1 MDKRRDYN
9 ILDTI
14 DKAVKS
20 ITDDVIALRRDF
32 HANPELGFQEF
43 RTAGIVEKYL
53 QDLNIVTKRIA
64 KTGVVGLIEGS
75 KPGPVLMLRADM
87 DALPVTEENDIP
99 YKSKNPGVMHAC
111 GHDGHTAALLGA
123 AKILNDLRS
132 ELEGTIKLVF
142 QPNEEIA
149 GACKMIE
156 EGVLENPKVDSV
168 MGAHI
173 WTPVPIGKIGISS
186 GAVMAGLENFTITVN
201 GFGGHTGYPESAVD
215 PIIAATDIVQ
225 TAQRIQTREISSN
238 KPTIIMFGYISGGTQ
253 GNIIPDSV
261 TLKGSIRILYD
272 DCGEE
277 RPMER
282 LKKLAEQVSAV
293 HGCTCEVESYTE
305 NIPLINNPKLTELAR
320 NTAERVIKNQEDL
333 IDFISM
339 GSEDFSEFSKL
350 VPGVFVAIGT
360 GNKEKESH
368 YPHHNPRF
376 NIDEDSLPMAVEMYV
391 RYTLDYFELN
401 KKERAK

>member
-1 MDKRRDYN
+1 MDK
-9 ILDTI
+9 I
-14 DKAVKS
+14 DSAIKS
-20 ITDDVIALRRDF
+20 ITDEVIDLRRDF
-32 HANPELGFQEF
+32 HAHPELGFQEF

-53 QDLNIVTKRIA
+53 QDLNIPTKRLA
-64 KTGVVGLIEGS
+64 KTGVVGIIEGY

-87 DALPVTEENDIP
+87 DALPLTEENDVP
-99 YKSKNPGVMHAC
+99 YKSINPGVMHAC
-111 GHDGHTAALLGA
+111 GHDGHTAMLMGA
-123 AKILNDLRS
+123 AKILSGLRS
-132 ELEGTIKLVF
+132 EIAGTIKLVF

-149 GACKMIE
+149 GALQMIE

-173 WTPVPIGKIGISS
+173 WTPVPSGKIGITP
-186 GAVMAGLENFTITVN
+186 GAVMSGLENFTIIVN

-225 TAQRIQTREISSN
+225 TAQRIQTREIGCN

-277 RPMER
+277 KPMER
-282 LKKLAEQVSAV
+282 LKRLAEQVCAV
-293 HGCTCEVESYTE
+293 HGCTCKVESYTE
-305 NIPLINNPKLTELAR
+305 NIPVINNPIMTQLAR
-320 NTAERVIKNQEDL
+320 ETAKKIVKDPEDL

-339 GSEDFSEFSKL
+339 GSEDFSEYAKL
-350 VPGVFVAIGT
+350 VPGVFVAVGT
-360 GNKEKESH
+360 GNKEKGSH
-368 YPHHNPRF
+368 YPHHNPKF
-376 NIDEDSLPMAVEMYV
+376 NIDEDSLPMGVEMYI
-391 RYTLDYFELN
+391 RYTLDFFERY
-401 KKERAK
+401 KKHKVI